1 MIKVVY
7 FQKYELLICHTILL
21 AARYSS
27 IRRRHPPGCRAQLSH
42 SSSVR
47 SQSKSSTLFSVHIS
61 IFNSS
66 LFTDIEP
73 SRRLCKMPNLKR
85 DGEYERLFP
94 RIKTQPRKFR
104 KYLRMTLAEF
114 EYILSKLESS
124 LSKDWCNLHISIF
137 PEQQLVKTIR
147 FLVTDKDFEDLATQF
162 DIGHSTACVYVR
174 ECLKFIWEILQP
186 LHIPIPT
193 HADFPAN
200 SGSAFYN
207 YKRFHSCVLQ
217 AVVDTDGKFIFIE
230 VCPYGSQSDGGIF
243 GASQLQKAV
252 KQGLLPIPEKDEL
265 PSPNSCKSVM
275 PYYFIGDRAYP
286 LKPYLMK
293 PIRGN
298 NLSPSQKILISV
310 CHEPGQEDERDVD
323 DEDLTYFI
331 NEKCEVDENEHG
343 SEFQEASRERQKVI
357 QWFLENPV
365 YIYHA

>member
-1 MIKVVY
+1 
-7 FQKYELLICHTILL
+7 
-21 AARYSS
+21 
-27 IRRRHPPGCRAQLSH
+27 
-42 SSSVR
+42 
-47 SQSKSSTLFSVHIS
+47 
-61 IFNSS
+61 
-66 LFTDIEP
+66 
-73 SRRLCKMPNLKR
+73 
-85 DGEYERLFP
+85 
-94 RIKTQPRKFR
+94 
-104 KYLRMTLAEF
+104 MTLAEF

-310 CHEPGQEDERDVD
+310 CHEPGCQEDERDVD

-357 QWFLENPV
+357 QCIALASDKRKLFSLHGHEDDKQHQRIGNC
-365 YIYHA
+365 HAGHGHEDDEQHQRIGNCHAGHGHETASITSASATATLG